1 MGDTITPHP
10 RPAVVT
16 GASWAVAAE
25 YAVALTRHP
34 SRGCPCG
41 LRASPPRA
49 REARVLPRLC
59 ASRRL
64 QLSLRAI
71 PRQVDRGV
79 LIALV
84 ARPTAVAR
92 PVLGPTE
99 VLDRAAPMARL
110 RAGEEPVGLHQLRA
124 VPAGLVAELPTN
136 LGESRVRKSA
146 TSCPGPRQP
155 LLAEHLGGVQPLHHD
170 PAVGLGQPGGEP
182 MDLVLP
188 DGGDVRVELRSAPFL
203 APAAVRAALAA
214 GDGPGEPTQHG
225 QVPGQ
230 GGRVRNPL
238 DLPRGGGHRGQPTHA
253 DVDAI

>member
-64 QLSLRAI
+64 QLSLRAGSHQASLVGCPGRV

-99 VLDRAAPMARL
+99 VLDRAAPM
-110 RAGEEPVGLHQLRA
+110 
-124 VPAGLVAELPTN
+124 
-136 LGESRVRKSA
+136 
-146 TSCPGPRQP
+146 
-155 LLAEHLGGVQPLHHD
+155 
-170 PAVGLGQPGGEP
+170 
-182 MDLVLP
+182 
-188 DGGDVRVELRSAPFL
+188 
-203 APAAVRAALAA
+203 
-214 GDGPGEPTQHG
+214 
-225 QVPGQ
+225 
-230 GGRVRNPL
+230 
-238 DLPRGGGHRGQPTHA
+238 
-253 DVDAI
+253 